1 MVGRWSLWMSDVLAT
16 ALGCGDGLETRLD
29 SAALRVS
36 VAQIPP
42 EARTLEVVAVRHSDG
57 VERRRAPGSDPAGAL
72 TVYFDTLD
80 AGYYALYVFALDD
93 TRRPAWCA
101 GREQVELTGA
111 GTAIAIEL
119 TGLDAVDCFAMEP
132 AGDDGAP
139 DEPPQEEQPPEDG
152 EDFEGEDDAE
162 HERD

>member
-1 MVGRWSLWMSDVLAT
+1 MSGVLST

-93 TRRPAWCA
+93 TGRPAWCA

>member
-1 MVGRWSLWMSDVLAT
+1 MGGVLLT

-57 VERRRAPGSDPAGAL
+57 AERRRAPGSDPAGAL

-80 AGYYALYVFALDD
+80 AGYYALDD
-93 TRRPAWCA
+93 TGRPAGCA
-101 GREQVELTGA
+101 GRDVVELTGA

-119 TGLDAVDCFAMEP
+119 TGLDAVDCFSMEP
-132 AGDDGAP
+132 AGDDEVQE
-139 DEPPQEEQPPEDG
+139 EPPQEEQPPEDG
-152 EDFEGEDDAE
+152 EEFEGEDDSE